1 MILHIFK
8 ILILKKE
15 ERGNIY
21 IWRKGA
27 CERKRTEIKMCVK
40 KEQVHRSSST
50 ALCWPKAPDSSK
62 KYIYY
67 TLKWSIICNI
77 FLIKRQNTMLLN
89 NHYLGKYISFLQ
101 ILLHLE
107 SLISAIISLNVYLC
121 QITQVYDNSVVF
133 RKCGTLPETNYIIL
147 GHKMLVTFVSD
158 GKNTAPGF
166 KLRWKGTQSLFI
178 IIKSLCIR
186 YI

>member
-27 CERKRTEIKMCVK
+27 CERKRTEITMCVK

-50 ALCWPKAPDSSK
+50 ALCWPKASDSSK

-89 NHYLGKYISFLQ
+89 NHYLGKYIPFLQ
-101 ILLHLE
+101 ILTDLECNYVVECLSLSDNASVQQLGCLSRMWDSFWDKLHHTWQQNAGHFCFRWQKY
-107 SLISAIISLNVYLC
+107 STGF
-121 QITQVYDNSVVF
+121 QIAME
-133 RKCGTLPETNYIIL
+133 R
-147 GHKMLVTFVSD
+147 
-158 GKNTAPGF
+158 
-166 KLRWKGTQSLFI
+166 
-178 IIKSLCIR
+178 
-186 YI
+186 

>member
-1 MILHIFK
+1 MIPHIFK

-27 CERKRTEIKMCVK
+27 CEWKRTEIKMCVK
-40 KEQVHRSSST
+40 KEQVNQ
-50 ALCWPKAPDSSK
+50 ALQLSASK
-62 KYIYY
+62 KHPIRRKKNIYY

-89 NHYLGKYISFLQ
+89 NHYLGKYIPFLQ
-101 ILLHLE
+101 ILTHLK

-121 QITQVYDNSVVF
+121 QIKQVYNNSVVF
-133 RKCGTLPETNYIIL
+133 RECGTLPETNFIIL
-147 GHKMLVTFVSD
+147 GNKMLVTFVSD

-166 KLRWKGTQSLFI
+166 KLRWKGKVYTF
-178 IIKSLCIR
+178 
-186 YI
+186 

>member
-27 CERKRTEIKMCVK
+27 CERKRTEITMCVK

-50 ALCWPKAPDSSK
+50 ALCWPKASDSSK

-89 NHYLGKYISFLQ
+89 NHYLGKYIPFLQ
-101 ILLHLE
+101 ILTDLE
-107 SLISAIISLNVYLC
+107 CNYVVECLSLS
-121 QITQVYDNSVVF
+121 DNASVQQ
-133 RKCGTLPETNYIIL
+133 L
-147 GHKMLVTFVSD
+147 GCLSRMWDSSRD
-158 GKNTAPGF
+158 
-166 KLRWKGTQSLFI
+166 
-178 IIKSLCIR
+178 
-186 YI
+186 